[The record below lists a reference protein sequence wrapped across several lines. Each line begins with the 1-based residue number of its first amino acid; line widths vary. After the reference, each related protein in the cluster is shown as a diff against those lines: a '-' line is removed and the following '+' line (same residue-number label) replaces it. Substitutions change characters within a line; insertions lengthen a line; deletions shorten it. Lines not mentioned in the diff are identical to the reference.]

1 MAIFA
6 AIFSHCFYRTLV
18 YVCEVS
24 LHMNDSQITDIYTG
38 KMCGQTGKKSR
49 ENTGNLNIK
58 FEWAPSPR
66 MGQLRVVGQTCP
78 GCTR

>member
-38 KMCGQTGKKSR
+38 KMCGQTGKKAGK
-49 ENTGNLNIK
+49 TQGI
-58 FEWAPSPR
+58 
-66 MGQLRVVGQTCP
+66 
-78 GCTR
+78 